1 MRTVEVVGGA
11 ALIGVAALI
20 GIALTDDGAPEVITT
35 DTSPFVFDASSTTI
49 TSTTSTVPAA
59 GSTVSEPSRTT
70 SDVASTTAETE
81 PAPTEPTETPT
92 PPITLIPPEQRGGI
106 AVRVLNGGAP
116 AGAATSMSEVLRG
129 AGFAPT
135 GPADTEV
142 SVAATRVLF
151 APGRELD
158 AATVNEVVKARP
170 ENVVLASSGDPNW
183 AEFGDGVAVLV
194 VLGPA
199 GT

>member
-49 TSTTSTVPAA
+49 TSATSVSAA
-59 GSTVSEPSRTT
+59 GSTVSEP
-70 SDVASTTAETE
+70 VATTAAPTPTTAPAA
-81 PAPTEPTETPT
+81 PAPTEPTVPPAPPT
-92 PPITLIPPEQRGGI
+92 TLIPPEQRGGI

-116 AGAATSMSEVLRG
+116 AGAATNMSAVLRN

-135 GPADTEV
+135 GPADTQMPV
-142 SVAATRVLF
+142 GATRVLF

-158 AATVNEVVKARP
+158 GATVNDVVKARP

-183 AEFGDGVAVLV
+183 AEFGDGLAVLV

-199 GT
+199 